1 MRINTFYSL
10 FSQLKA
16 AMPVIVSFLR
26 DTLLEL
32 DMSIRSEQKEK
43 TRQAIIEAALILSEE
58 RGFPALS
65 LREVTREAEIA
76 PATFYRHFKDM
87 EELGLVLVD
96 KVAQTLRQLMRKAR
110 QRIKANGSIIE
121 SSVITQ
127 LEFSQKNAQLF
138 RLLTSGLT
146 GGPKI
151 FREALQKEK
160 QFFIDELHEDLNTD
174 VRLANTSLVAEVM
187 VNQVLVASIEAID
200 KKPEELILI
209 QQRLI
214 TQLRMILLG
223 SMAQKKPD

>member
-1 MRINTFYSL
+1 
-10 FSQLKA
+10 
-16 AMPVIVSFLR
+16 
-26 DTLLEL
+26 
-32 DMSIRSEQKEK
+32 MSIRSEQKEK

-174 VRLANTSLVAEVM
+174 ARLANTSLVAEVM

>member
-1 MRINTFYSL
+1 
-10 FSQLKA
+10 
-16 AMPVIVSFLR
+16 
-26 DTLLEL
+26 
-32 DMSIRSEQKEK
+32 MSIRSEQKEK
-43 TRQAIIEAALILSEE
+43 TRQAIIQAALKLSEE
-58 RGFPALS
+58 KGYPALS
-65 LREVTREAEIA
+65 LREVTREADIA

-96 KVAQTLRQLMRKAR
+96 KVALTLRQLMRKAR
-110 QRIKANGSIIE
+110 QRIKDNGSVIE

-127 LEFSQKNAQLF
+127 LEFSQRNPELF

-146 GGPKI
+146 GGPLI

-160 QFFIDELHEDLNTD
+160 QFFVDELNEDLSSD
-174 VRLANTSLVAEVM
+174 KRLTNIPLAAEVM

-200 KKPEELILI
+200 KDAEELVKI

-223 SMAQKKPD
+223 SMAQNTSK

>member
-1 MRINTFYSL
+1 MRINTLYLL

-16 AMPVIVSFLR
+16 AMPVIVLVLR

-32 DMSIRSEQKEK
+32 NMSIRSEQKEK

>member
-1 MRINTFYSL
+1 
-10 FSQLKA
+10 
-16 AMPVIVSFLR
+16 
-26 DTLLEL
+26 
-32 DMSIRSEQKEK
+32 MSIRSEQKEK
-43 TRQAIIEAALILSEE
+43 TRQAIINAALLLSEE
-58 RGFPALS
+58 KGYPALS
-65 LREVTREAEIA
+65 LREVTREADIA

-110 QRIKANGSIIE
+110 QRIKVKGSVIE
-121 SSVITQ
+121 TSVITQ
-127 LEFSQKNAQLF
+127 LEFSQRNPQLF

-146 GGPKI
+146 GGPRI

-160 QFFIDELHEDLNTD
+160 QFFVDELHEDLSGD
-174 VRLANTSLVAEVM
+174 KRLNNVALAAEVM

-200 KKPEELILI
+200 KEPEELILI

-223 SMAQKKPD
+223 CMAQKNID

>member
-1 MRINTFYSL
+1 
-10 FSQLKA
+10 
-16 AMPVIVSFLR
+16 
-26 DTLLEL
+26 
-32 DMSIRSEQKEK
+32 MSIRSEQKEK
-43 TRQAIIEAALILSEE
+43 TRQAIIQAALKLSEE
-58 RGFPALS
+58 KGYPALS

-96 KVAQTLRQLMRKAR
+96 KVALTLRQLMRKAR
-110 QRIKANGSIIE
+110 QRIKMNGSVIE
-121 SSVITQ
+121 TSVITQ
-127 LEFSQKNAQLF
+127 LEFSQQNPELF
-138 RLLTSGLT
+138 RLLTSGRT

-151 FREALQKEK
+151 FREALQKQR
-160 QFFIDELHEDLNTD
+160 QFFVDELHEDLSSD
-174 VRLANTSLVAEVM
+174 SRLTNIALAAEIM

-223 SMAQKKPD
+223 SMAQKSA

>member
-1 MRINTFYSL
+1 MINRL
-10 FSQLKA
+10 AQ
-16 AMPVIVSFLR
+16 I
-26 DTLLEL
+26 
-32 DMSIRSEQKEK
+32 MSIRSEQKEK
-43 TRQAIIEAALILSEE
+43 TRQAIIQAALKLSEDK
-58 RGFPALS
+58 GYPALS

-96 KVAQTLRQLMRKAR
+96 KVALTLRQLMRKAR
-110 QRIKANGSIIE
+110 QRIKINGSAIE
-121 SSVITQ
+121 TSVITQ
-127 LEFSQKNAQLF
+127 LEFSQKNPELF

-160 QFFIDELHEDLNTD
+160 QFFIDELHEDLSSDSRLTNTA
-174 VRLANTSLVAEVM
+174 LAAEIM

-200 KKPEELILI
+200 KKPEELLLI
-209 QQRLI
+209 QHRLI

-223 SMAQKKPD
+223 SMSQNSN

>member
-1 MRINTFYSL
+1 
-10 FSQLKA
+10 
-16 AMPVIVSFLR
+16 
-26 DTLLEL
+26 
-32 DMSIRSEQKEK
+32 MSIRSEQKEK
-43 TRQAIIEAALILSEE
+43 TRQSIIQAALRLSED

-96 KVAQTLRQLMRKAR
+96 KVAVTLRQLMRKAR
-110 QRIKANGSIIE
+110 QRIKANGSAIE
-121 SSVITQ
+121 MSVITQ
-127 LEFSQKNAQLF
+127 LEFSQKNPQLF

-146 GGPKI
+146 GGPRI

-160 QFFIDELHEDLNTD
+160 QFFIDELHEDLREDPRLTNT
-174 VRLANTSLVAEVM
+174 VLAAELM
-187 VNQVLVASIEAID
+187 VNQVLVASIEAIE
-200 KKPEELILI
+200 KTSEEVLLI

-223 SMAQKKPD
+223 SMAQKTTPKTL